1 MTNNNTNNNGTNN
14 NQELSRKERLLMN
27 NPMELASVVRNQTL
41 IVQNGLSLAGAG
53 NDENQPL
60 KVYSSFSRFIFAIIN
75 QEKKSVTANIRVT
88 DIPGI
93 MAASEYAYRIHMDY
107 QYQARPSTETKT
119 DGVDTSS
126 LAFTKRFVSG
136 NMKGKTP
143 VQVILEAEDKKA
155 AVEAL
160 NKQYC
165 WLKENAE
172 KNPKYADN
180 NREQMKAIKETAAL
194 YKEGKLT
201 EDLLQSASN
210 SGNGQVI
217 PLYDSGFR
225 PLRSREKKN
234 GKTFVYEIAIDWTI
248 GSAYPVS
255 ITIRN
260 YYAEITEKE
269 NGMINV
275 LVKTKEQEQKNTMAL
290 TAAEWQNIIYMAK
303 ANMQMFEFRS
313 ANQCYNNAI
322 KAQRKAREAAGL
334 NVTA

>member
-1 MTNNNTNNNGTNN
+1 MANVNNQNGTNR
-14 NQELSRKERLLMN
+14 QEMTRKERLLLN

-41 IVQNGLSLAGAG
+41 IVQNGLSLAGSG
-53 NDENQPL
+53 DDENQPL

-93 MAASEYAYRIHMDY
+93 SSATEYAYRMHMDY
-107 QYQARPSTETKT
+107 QYQAKPASETKN
-119 DGVDTSS
+119 DGVDTST
-126 LAFTKRFVSG
+126 LAFTKRFASG

-155 AVEAL
+155 AMEAL

-180 NREQMKAIKETAAL
+180 NREQMKAIKETAVL
-194 YKEGKLT
+194 NKEGKLT
-201 EDLLQSASN
+201 QDLLQSASN
-210 SGNGQVI
+210 TGNGQVI
-217 PLYDSGFR
+217 PLYESGFR

-234 GKTFVYEIAIDWTI
+234 GKTFIYEVNIDWTI

-260 YYAEITEKE
+260 YYAEVAEKE
-269 NGMINV
+269 NGMLNV
-275 LVKTKEQEQKNTMAL
+275 LAKTKEQEQKNTMAL
-290 TAAEWQNIIYMAK
+290 TAPEWQNIIYMVK

-322 KAQRKAREAAGL
+322 KAQRRAREAAGL
-334 NVTA
+334 SATA

>member
-1 MTNNNTNNNGTNN
+1 MANANNQNGTNR
-14 NQELSRKERLLMN
+14 QEMTRKERLLIN

-41 IVQNGLSLAGAG
+41 IVQNGLSLAGSG
-53 NDENQPL
+53 DDENQPL

-93 MAASEYAYRIHMDY
+93 SSASEYAYRMHMDY
-107 QYQARPSTETKT
+107 QYQARPTAETKN
-119 DGVDTSS
+119 DGVDTSTP
-126 LAFTKRFVSG
+126 AFTKRFASG

-143 VQVILEAEDKKA
+143 VQVILEAEDKKTA
-155 AVEAL
+155 MDAL

-180 NREQMKAIKETAAL
+180 NREQMKAITETAAL
-194 YKEGKLT
+194 YKDGKLSQ
-201 EDLLQSASN
+201 DLLQSASN
-210 SGNGQVI
+210 TGDGQVI
-217 PLYDSGFR
+217 PLYESGFR

-234 GKTFVYEIAIDWTI
+234 GKTFIYEVNIDWTI
-248 GSAYPVS
+248 GSTYPVS

-260 YYAEITEKE
+260 YYAEVAEKE
-269 NGMINV
+269 NGMLNV
-275 LVKTKEQEQKNTMAL
+275 LAKTKEQEQKNTMAL
-290 TAAEWQNIIYMAK
+290 TAPEWQNIIYMAK

-322 KAQRKAREAAGL
+322 KAQRRAREAAGL
-334 NVTA
+334 SATA

>member
-1 MTNNNTNNNGTNN
+1 MTSMNNQNGTNR
-14 NQELSRKERLLMN
+14 QEMTRKERLLLN

-41 IVQNGLSLAGAG
+41 IIQNGLSLAGAG
-53 NDENQPL
+53 DDENQPL

-88 DIPGI
+88 DFPGI
-93 MAASEYAYRIHMDY
+93 TAASEYAYRMHMDY
-107 QYQARPSTETKT
+107 QFQAKPAAESRN

-126 LAFTKRFVSG
+126 PAFTKRFVSG

-143 VQVILEAEDKKA
+143 VQVILEAEDKKVA
-155 AVEAL
+155 MEAL

-194 YKEGKLT
+194 YTDGKLSQ
-201 EDLLQSASN
+201 DLLQSASN
-210 SGNGQVI
+210 TGNGQVI
-217 PLYDSGFR
+217 PLYNSGFR

-234 GKTFVYEIAIDWTI
+234 GKTFIYEIAIDWTI

-260 YYAEITEKE
+260 YYAEVTEKE
-269 NGMINV
+269 NGMLNV
-275 LVKTKEQEQKNTMAL
+275 LAKTKEQEQKNTMAL
-290 TAAEWQNIIYMAK
+290 TSAEWQNITYMAK
-303 ANMQMFEFRS
+303 ANMQMFEYRS
-313 ANQCYNNAI
+313 ANTCYNNAL

-334 NVTA
+334 TTA

>member
-1 MTNNNTNNNGTNN
+1 MTNMN
-14 NQELSRKERLLMN
+14 NQNGANKEEMTRKERLLLN

-93 MAASEYAYRIHMDY
+93 SSASDYAYRMHMDF
-107 QYQARPSTETKT
+107 QYQAKPTTETRN

-126 LAFTKRFVSG
+126 PAFTKRFVSG

-165 WLKENAE
+165 WLKQNAK
-172 KNPKYADN
+172 KNPKYEAGN
-180 NREQMKAIKETAAL
+180 KEQMEAIQQTAAL

-210 SGNGQVI
+210 AGNGQVI
-217 PLYDSGFR
+217 PLYNSGFR

-234 GKTFVYEIAIDWTI
+234 GKTFIYEIAIDWTI

-260 YYAEITEKE
+260 YYADVSEKE
-269 NGMINV
+269 NGMLNV
-275 LVKTKEQEQKNTMAL
+275 LAKTKEQEQKNTMAL
-290 TAAEWQNIIYMAK
+290 TSAEWQNIIYMAK

-322 KAQRKAREAAGL
+322 KAQRRAREAAGL
-334 NVTA
+334 SATA